1 MESNKDSS
9 VEQNIT
15 HIMSGNGAGCYEND
29 YGKEI
34 DFNLEDECWNDQSD
48 LLSGPKI
55 VCVSS
60 KPSVRSKVQ
69 GQPISKIDS
78 LRYMESINS
87 SEMRAY
93 LGHA

>member
-34 DFNLEDECWNDQSD
+34 DFNLEDEC
-48 LLSGPKI
+48 
-55 VCVSS
+55 
-60 KPSVRSKVQ
+60 
-69 GQPISKIDS
+69 
-78 LRYMESINS
+78 
-87 SEMRAY
+87 
-93 LGHA
+93 